1 MQQLNALLQI
11 AQTASRLGDLTRRKH
26 TYVLPADMTATVY
39 LHTEN
44 AALRVVRWDKRQVE
58 ATIETRPPIGWRV
71 ATDYDDNGVYIV
83 ALRRTG
89 FAALAGATLDV
100 LVPRQAHLVLRMD
113 DGLVTLDHVR
123 GTLNMAPPEWHNGAA
138 LNGGSDSITKL

>member
-1 MQQLNALLQI
+1 MQHLNTLIQI

-26 TYVLPADMTATVY
+26 THVLPADMTTTVY

-44 AALRVVRWDKRQVE
+44 AALRIVRWDKRQVE
-58 ATIETRPPIGWRV
+58 ATIETRPPMGWRV

-89 FAALAGATLDV
+89 FGAVAGATLDV
-100 LVPRQAHLVLRMD
+100 LVPRSAHLVLRMD
-113 DGLVTLDHVR
+113 DGLVSLDHVQ
-123 GTLNMAPPEWHNGAA
+123 GTLNIAPPAFHNGAA
-138 LNGGSDSITKL
+138 LDSGQDNITKT